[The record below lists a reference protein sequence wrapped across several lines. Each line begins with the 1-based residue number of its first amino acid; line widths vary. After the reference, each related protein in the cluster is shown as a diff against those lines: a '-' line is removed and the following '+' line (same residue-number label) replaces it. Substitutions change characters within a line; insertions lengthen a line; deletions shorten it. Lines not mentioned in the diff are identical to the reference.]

1 MVAPPLPRLSS
12 KPPLYNCPVCPWHY
26 HYSPEAAAVL
36 PRYRCWALIDGVLRE
51 YTQASI
57 VPLSGA
63 GEYLGVGLHVRS
75 VYTDGAVEKVQ

>member
-1 MVAPPLPRLSS
+1 LR
-12 KPPLYNCPVCPWHY
+12 PWHY
-26 HYSPEAAAVL
+26 YYSPAAAAAAVR

-57 VPLSGA
+57 VRLSGA

-75 VYTDGAVEKVQ
+75 AFTDGGAEKVQ

>member
-1 MVAPPLPRLSS
+1 MLTIENVCLASS
-12 KPPLYNCPVCPWHY
+12 QPPLYTLRPWHY
-26 HYSPEAAAVL
+26 YYSPEAAAVL

-75 VYTDGAVEKVQ
+75 VFTDGGAEKVH

>member
-1 MVAPPLPRLSS
+1 MPPRKCSRLSR
-12 KPPLYNCPVCPWHY
+12 KPPLYTLRSWHY
-26 HYSPEAAAVL
+26 HYSPEAAAAL

-75 VYTDGAVEKVQ
+75 VFTDEAAEKVQ

>member
-1 MVAPPLPRLSS
+1 MR
-12 KPPLYNCPVCPWHY
+12 PWHY

-75 VYTDGAVEKVQ
+75 TFEPAPAPVTPG

>member
-1 MVAPPLPRLSS
+1 MPRWLAFCLRS
-12 KPPLYNCPVCPWHY
+12 WHY
-26 HYSPEAAAVL
+26 HYSPEAAAAL

-63 GEYLGVGLHVRS
+63 GVYLGVGLHMRS
-75 VYTDGAVEKVQ
+75 VFEPAPASLLP

>member
-1 MVAPPLPRLSS
+1 LR
-12 KPPLYNCPVCPWHY
+12 PWHY

-63 GEYLGVGLHVRS
+63 G
-75 VYTDGAVEKVQ
+75 TAQAAVIYAGDPHWRP

>member
-1 MVAPPLPRLSS
+1 MLLIAKVCLASS
-12 KPPLYNCPVCPWHY
+12 QPPLYTLRSWHY
-26 HYSPEAAAVL
+26 HYSPEAAAAL

-75 VYTDGAVEKVQ
+75 VFTDGGAEKVQ